1 MKKQLL
7 GFTMALI
14 MQNNVNAEINT
25 HNFQAYNKSSENRQ
39 LKYITFGNAD
49 KPPTHNNNTVEWFYN
64 SRNQSSSIFSEDD
77 VIETIKRSM
86 RTWSDVSDIN
96 FIYKGKT
103 ANNINNTNDGIIT
116 IGYWSEAA
124 FTDLYGNF
132 GGHTQIE
139 WSDFKITEG
148 YMTLNAG
155 DINSGSSPQTLN
167 HLQGLITHEVGHL
180 LALDHSNIEA
190 SIMYAD
196 PYHSYEY
203 QSVLRDDDIAIAKL
217 LYPENIS
224 NPLTTVKQNLDIVIQ
239 SATLNS
245 PDGTSN
251 IWAILEYKGVD
262 ADGDIIWKLG
272 NYGSN

>member
-103 ANNINNTNDGIIT
+103 ANNINNTN
-116 IGYWSEAA
+116 S
-124 FTDLYGNF
+124 
-132 GGHTQIE
+132 
-139 WSDFKITEG
+139 
-148 YMTLNAG
+148 
-155 DINSGSSPQTLN
+155 
-167 HLQGLITHEVGHL
+167 
-180 LALDHSNIEA
+180 
-190 SIMYAD
+190 
-196 PYHSYEY
+196 
-203 QSVLRDDDIAIAKL
+203 
-217 LYPENIS
+217 
-224 NPLTTVKQNLDIVIQ
+224 TVH
-239 SATLNS
+239 
-245 PDGTSN
+245 
-251 IWAILEYKGVD
+251 
-262 ADGDIIWKLG
+262 
-272 NYGSN
+272 